1 MGLTLW
7 PRTRAGG
14 KAENRRDH
22 RHFCDF
28 KLSLL
33 DGSRR
38 SVPRPAF
45 LTDMSRSGLGLRTD
59 LPFSVGDKLGVQLA
73 LAGGRRIDASCTVRW
88 TRSEGFLNSYG
99 LEFEGLARR
108 DRAGIASLLEPAPE
122 VDRVGLFLQ
131 AGASIVLVLVFA
143 DLMAGSDAVRS
154 SVVGALPYVLIFGGC
169 LAGLWASFRS

>member
-1 MGLTLW
+1 MSLALW
-7 PRTRAGG
+7 PRTRTGG

-38 SVPRPAF
+38 AVPRPAF

-59 LPFSVGDKLGVQLA
+59 IPFSVGDKLGIQLA
-73 LAGGRRIDASCTVRW
+73 LAGGRQVEASCTVRW
-88 TRSEGFLNSYG
+88 ARAEGFLHSYG

-108 DRAGIASLLEPAPE
+108 DRAAVASLLEPAPE
-122 VDRVGLFLQ
+122 VDRVGLLLQ
-131 AGASIVLVLVFA
+131 ACAGVVLALVFA
-143 DLMAGSDAVRS
+143 DLLAGSDAVRTA
-154 SVVGALPYVLIFGGC
+154 VLGALPYVLIFGGC